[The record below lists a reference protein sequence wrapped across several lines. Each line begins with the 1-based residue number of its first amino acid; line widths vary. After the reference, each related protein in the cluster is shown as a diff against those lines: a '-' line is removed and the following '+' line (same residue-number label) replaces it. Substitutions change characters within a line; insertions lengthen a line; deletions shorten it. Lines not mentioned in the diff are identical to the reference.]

1 MKKII
6 LAAALV
12 LGFTVAASAQPRAI
26 GVRIGNGGEIS
37 YQHSMGSNFIEVDG
51 GLGLGLVD
59 GVFNVGATGIYN
71 FMISEFG
78 NGFGFYAGPGAGVGL
93 ALGEVNY
100 LALSAAGMVGIEYN
114 FNFPLQISLDFRQ
127 HIGTGFSGNGIWA
140 PSSIGLGLRYQF

>member
-12 LGFTVAASAQPRAI
+12 LGFAVAASAQPRAI

-37 YQHSMGSNFIEVDG
+37 YQHSMGSNYLEVDG

-59 GVFNVGATGIYN
+59 DVFNVGATGIYN

-93 ALGEVNY
+93 ALGDVNY

-127 HIGTGFSGNGIWA
+127 HIGIGFNGHGIWA
-140 PSSIGLGLRYQF
+140 PSSVGLGLRYQF